1 MSKAKAARKGGF
13 CIVYN
18 VYMKRIESLN
28 ERGIIKALVMLTI
41 GICAIFLVLAF
52 LSKSFVGKG
61 SFGNFTMP
69 SPGTTNVAVQ
79 TNPLL
84 DFGGQTYITKDSYQ
98 SAGSKETNRS
108 PYANKVTLSSV
119 IAFYSIQPIEEY
131 IEIQNSGEPVSI
143 TGWKLVNGKGSRP
156 VEQSNNSYF
165 YPTPDT
171 AIIGQGTEFLDPS
184 GSYNVGPIVLKNGD
198 RAIVTTGGPLT
209 QFSFSIP
216 TSFRENMCLGFLKNY
231 PFEPRVNAAC
241 PVITQDKDMRTVTSQ
256 CYDYL
261 SSLRRCENPEVENK
275 ARFDE
280 QSSHCKAFVRERQNY
295 PSCVT
300 RSKNLSNFSSS
311 QWRIFLGKKTEMWAE
326 RRETIT
332 LYDAQGLIV
341 DQITN

>member
-1 MSKAKAARKGGF
+1 VSKAKAARKGGF

-18 VYMKRIESLN
+18 VGMKRIEGSN
-28 ERGIIKALVMLTI
+28 ERGIIKSLVMLTI
-41 GICAIFLVLAF
+41 GICVIFLVLVF

-61 SFGNFTMP
+61 SFGNFTLP
-69 SPGTTNVAVQ
+69 SPGTTYTGDK

-84 DFGGQTYITKDSYQ
+84 DFGGQSYTTSNPYQ
-98 SAGSKETNRS
+98 PSGSQDVNRS
-108 PYANKVTLSSV
+108 PYANKVTLSSGS
-119 IAFYSIQPIEEY
+119 AFYSIQPIEEY
-131 IEIQNSGEPVSI
+131 IEIYNSGEPVSI
-143 TGWKLVNGKGSRP
+143 TGWKLENGKGSRP

-171 AIIGQGTEFLDPS
+171 AIIGQGTEFVDPS
-184 GSYNVGPIVLKNGD
+184 GSFTVDPIVLKNGD
-198 RAIVTTGGPLT
+198 KAIVTTGGPLT

-231 PFEPRVNAAC
+231 PFEPRVNSAC
-241 PVITQDKDMRTVTSQ
+241 PVITQDKDIRTVTSQ

-261 SSLRRCENPEVENK
+261 SSLRRCENPEVENRV
-275 ARFDE
+275 RFDE

-295 PSCVT
+295 SSCVT